1 MKVKYSI
8 GLLVALILTAGLA
21 LAQQPTRPPA
31 PPEPPDEP
39 LFNTFSLFT
48 DGGYLGVYA
57 ENINREN
64 MGRYHLSTPRG
75 VGITQVIQ
83 GSPAEK
89 AGLKKDDVI
98 LRLDGENITSV
109 RKLNR
114 LVSEIAPDQSVRVTV
129 SRGGSEQEVTATIG
143 KRDNTSMAQGLFRG
157 EPRVWKWEGDPK
169 DLKQFKEFK
178 DFKDFKFEPPL
189 LEGFG
194 FDLDKDGDLTFML
207 GNSRRIGVSTMQLNK
222 QLADYFGITGGK
234 GVLVTS
240 VSEDGPAAKA
250 GVKAGDVIT
259 AIDGE
264 AVDSP
269 GDIARAINRK
279 KEGEVTLTVIRN
291 KSQQTF
297 RVTPSEGGLS
307 GAPGRPQIG
316 RRIVIPR
323 VEIPVMPEIDIEMPR
338 IRIPSIPRI
347 DINMPPIRVRPMRVR
362 ISRGERGPI

>member
-1 MKVKYSI
+1 MKTKYSI

-21 LAQQPTRPPA
+21 LAQQPTPPPE

-39 LFNTFSLFT
+39 FLNTFSLFT

-57 ENINREN
+57 ENISREN

-129 SRGGSEQEVTATIG
+129 SRNGSEQELSATIG
-143 KRDNTSMAQGLFRG
+143 KRNNTSTVHGLFGR
-157 EPRVWKWEGDPK
+157 EPGVFKWEA
-169 DLKQFKEFK
+169 
-178 DFKDFKFEPPL
+178 PL
-189 LEGFG
+189 VENFG
-194 FDLDKDGDLTFML
+194 FDFDKDGDLTFML

-222 QLADYFGITGGK
+222 QLADYFGIAGGK

-240 VSEDGPAAKA
+240 VTEDSPAAKA
-250 GVKAGDVIT
+250 GIKAGDVIT

-269 GDIARAINRK
+269 GDIARAVNRK
-279 KEGEVTLTVIRN
+279 KEGAVTLTVIRN
-291 KSQQTF
+291 KSQQTIQ
-297 RVTPSEGGLS
+297 VTPAEGGFS
-307 GAPGRPQIG
+307 GTLGRPQIG

-323 VEIPVMPEIDIEMPR
+323 IVMPTIPDIDVDMPSIRVPAMPTINIGMPR
-338 IRIPSIPRI
+338 V
-347 DINMPPIRVRPMRVR
+347 RVRTPRFR
-362 ISRGERGPI
+362 LLRTERGPI

>member
-1 MKVKYSI
+1 MKTKYAI

-21 LAQQPTRPPA
+21 LAQQPTP
-31 PPEPPDEP
+31 PPEPPEP
-39 LFNTFSLFT
+39 PEETILNTFSLFT

-64 MGRYHLSTPRG
+64 MGRYRMNAARG
-75 VGITQVIQ
+75 VGVTQVIQ

-114 LVSEIAPDQSVRVTV
+114 LISEIAPDQSVKITV
-129 SRGGSEQEVTATIG
+129 SRGGAEQEVTATIG
-143 KRDNTSMAQGLFRG
+143 KRNNSSFARGMFSG
-157 EPRVWKWEGDPK
+157 EPRAWKWDVDPK
-169 DLKQFKEFK
+169 Q
-178 DFKDFKFEPPL
+178 FKDFKFDFPL
-189 LEGFG
+189 GDNFG
-194 FDLDKDGDLTFML
+194 FDFDKDGDLTFML
-207 GNSRRIGVSTMQLNK
+207 GNGRRIGVSTMQLNK
-222 QLADYFGITGGK
+222 QLAEYFGITDGK
-234 GVLVTS
+234 GVLVTA
-240 VSEDGPAAKA
+240 VTEDGPAAKA

-297 RVTPSEGGLS
+297 RVTPTEGGFS
-307 GAPGRPQIG
+307 GTMGQPQIG

-323 VEIPVMPEIDIEMPR
+323 IVIPSVPDIDIQMPQIRVPAVDVRMPR
-338 IRIPSIPRI
+338 IRVTPRI
-347 DINMPPIRVRPMRVR
+347 RV
-362 ISRGERGPI
+362 SRTERGPI

>member
-1 MKVKYSI
+1 MKIKYSI

-21 LAQQPTRPPA
+21 LAQQPTPPPE

-39 LFNTFSLFT
+39 FMNTFSLFT

-57 ENINREN
+57 ENISREN
-64 MGRYHLSTPRG
+64 MGRYHLSSPRG

-129 SRGGSEQEVTATIG
+129 SRGGSEQELTATIG
-143 KRDNTSMAQGLFRG
+143 KRNNSSTVQGLLRG
-157 EPRVWKWEGDPK
+157 EPRVWKWEGNP
-169 DLKQFKEFK
+169 
-178 DFKDFKFEPPL
+178 KDFKFDSPM
-189 LEGFG
+189 LERFG
-194 FDLDKDGDLTFML
+194 FDFDKDGDLTFIL
-207 GNSRRIGVSTMQLNK
+207 GNSRRIGVSTMELNK
-222 QLADYFGITGGK
+222 QLADYFGIAGGK

-240 VSEDGPAAKA
+240 VTEDSPAAKA

-279 KEGEVTLTVIRN
+279 KEGDVTLTVIRN

-297 RVTPSEGGLS
+297 RVTPAEGGFS
-307 GAPGRPQIG
+307 GAAGRPQVG

-323 VEIPVMPEIDIEMPR
+323 IQIPTILDIDIEMPR
-338 IRIPSIPRI
+338 IRVPVMPAI
-347 DINMPPIRVRPMRVR
+347 DIKMPRVRVRPGRVR
-362 ISRGERGPI
+362 LSRTERGPI

>member
-1 MKVKYSI
+1 MKMKYSI
-8 GLLVALILTAGLA
+8 SLLVALILTAGQA
-21 LAQQPTRPPA
+21 LAQQPAPPA
-31 PPEPPDEP
+31 PPDEP
-39 LFNTFSLFT
+39 LVNTFSLFT

-129 SRGGSEQEVTATIG
+129 SRGGSEQELTATIG
-143 KRDNTSMAQGLFRG
+143 KRDNASTVQGLFRG
-157 EPRVWKWEGDPK
+157 EPKVWKWEGDPRG
-169 DLKQFKEFK
+169 
-178 DFKDFKFEPPL
+178 FKFESPMI
-189 LEGFG
+189 ERFGFG
-194 FDLDKDGDLTFML
+194 LDKDGDLTFL
-207 GNSRRIGVSTMQLNK
+207 LSNSRRIGVSTMQLNK
-222 QLADYFGITGGK
+222 QLAEYFGVTGGK

-240 VSEDGPAAKA
+240 VTEDGPAAKA

-269 GDIARAINRK
+269 GDISRAINRK
-279 KEGEVTLTVIRN
+279 KEGDVTLTVIRN
-291 KSQQTF
+291 RSQQTI
-297 RVTPSEGGLS
+297 RVTPREGGFS
-307 GAPGRPQIG
+307 GAVGTPQVG

-323 VEIPVMPEIDIEMPR
+323 IVIPTIPDIDIDMPR
-338 IRIPSIPRI
+338 IRIPTIPAV
-347 DINMPPIRVRPMRVR
+347 DVKMPRVRVRPRVR
-362 ISRGERGPI
+362 VSRSERGPI

>member
-1 MKVKYSI
+1 MKTKYAI
-8 GLLVALILTAGLA
+8 GLLVALIMTTGLA
-21 LAQQPTRPPA
+21 LAQQPTRPPE

-39 LFNTFSLFT
+39 LVNTFSLFT

-64 MGRYHLSTPRG
+64 MGRYHLSSPRG
-75 VGITQVIQ
+75 VGITQVVQ

-114 LVSEIAPDQSVRVTV
+114 LVSEVAPDQSVRVTV
-129 SRGGSEQEVTATIG
+129 SRGGAEQEVTATMG
-143 KRDNTSMAQGLFRG
+143 KRNNFGLARGPFSG
-157 EPRVWKWEGDPK
+157 EPRVWKFETDP
-169 DLKQFKEFK
+169 KEFK
-178 DFKDFKFEPPL
+178 DFKFEGPM
-189 LEGFG
+189 LERFG
-194 FDLDKDGDLTFML
+194 FDLDKEGDLTFML
-207 GNSRRIGVSTMQLNK
+207 GSSRRIGVSTMQLNK

-234 GVLVTS
+234 GVLVTA
-240 VSEDGPAAKA
+240 VTEDGPAAKA
-250 GVKAGDVIT
+250 GVRAGDVIT

-297 RVTPSEGGLS
+297 RVTPTEGGGFS
-307 GAPGRPQIG
+307 GAVGRPQVG

-323 VEIPVMPEIDIEMPR
+323 IEIPMPEIDIQM
-338 IRIPSIPRI
+338 PSIQIPGTPTI
-347 DINMPPIRVRPMRVR
+347 DIKMPPIRVRPRVR
-362 ISRGERGPI
+362 VLRGERGPI